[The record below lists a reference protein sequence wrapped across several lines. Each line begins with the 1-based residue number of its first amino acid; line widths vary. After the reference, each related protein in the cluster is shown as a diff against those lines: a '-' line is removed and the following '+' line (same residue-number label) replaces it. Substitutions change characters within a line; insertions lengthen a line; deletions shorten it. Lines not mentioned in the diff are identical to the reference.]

1 MFGGMSSTVY
11 MLRYAALAC
20 LWRHCVQY
28 CISFLIN
35 YLLSVAAAVSGD
47 VSPHGGG
54 AILSRT
60 WSLFVGLAYFNM
72 ATPY

>member
-1 MFGGMSSTVY
+1 MFGGVSSSVY
-11 MLRYAALAC
+11 ILRDDGALAS

-28 CISFLIN
+28 YISFLIN

-47 VSPHGGG
+47 VSVCG
-54 AILSRT
+54 AIQSRT